1 MCVCVCVCVC
11 VNVRACVCVWVR
23 VCWCLSLFPLCV
35 CVRAL
40 SDREKAKKK
49 GERGE
54 ERRGVGGRERGKK
67 KYQKKPEKQYGTC
80 MQDPIGDTKKI
91 FILKGEPPSH
101 QERGGGGKKTF
112 EVVGDMHGGSFV
124 NKTVTVPAQK

>member
-1 MCVCVCVCVC
+1 MCLCVGEGVLVL
-11 VNVRACVCVWVR
+11 VFV
-23 VCWCLSLFPLCV
+23 SSLCV
-35 CVRAL
+35 CARAVRQGE
-40 SDREKAKKK
+40 SEKK